1 MIDWITANWTGIC
14 ATVAATV
21 ALAHAVVMLTPTKA
35 DDDML
40 AKVEGILL
48 QFGLNK
54 KPGA

>member
-48 QFGLNK
+48 QFGLEK
-54 KPGA
+54 KP